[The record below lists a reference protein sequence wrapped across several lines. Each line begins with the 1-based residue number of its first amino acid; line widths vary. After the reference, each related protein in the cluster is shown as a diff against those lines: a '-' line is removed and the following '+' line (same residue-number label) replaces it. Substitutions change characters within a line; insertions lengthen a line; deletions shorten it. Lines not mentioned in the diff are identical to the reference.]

1 MDLSKL
7 ITKQRSFF
15 NSKKSRNLDFRIN
28 QLKKLQSI
36 FKKYESDCFDA
47 LNKDLGKSSS
57 EAYLTEMIHIRD
69 ELKLAIK
76 NTKKWSAVK
85 RVPTPILL
93 SLASSYRK
101 PEPYGIVLIVCPW
114 NYPIALT
121 LIPLI
126 GAISAGN
133 TVILKPSEL
142 APESSRVITR
152 IISESFSSDFIASIE
167 GGVDTGVGL
176 LEHRFDYIFFTGG
189 TRVGQIYYE
198 SAAKNLTPVTLELG
212 GKSPCIVDQE
222 INIHKAAKRIVFGK
236 YLNCGQSC
244 TAPDYI
250 LVHRSIKEKFIAALI
265 ESIEAMYSKNPAEN
279 SDYPRII
286 NNHHFDRVLS
296 LIDKENIIFGGQY
309 DKKKLFIA
317 PTLLELKSLDD
328 DIMNEEIFGPLLP
341 IFGYENFRQ
350 VEDIVASKDKPLAL
364 YIFSNN
370 KKLSN
375 YVLNNF
381 SFGGACV
388 NDTMTHYANPNLPFG
403 GVGQSGIGNY
413 HGKFSFDTFSHY
425 KSIFKKSMFIDFSA
439 LIRFAPWK
447 EKFNFIKKI
456 V

>member
-1 MDLSKL
+1 MDISKL

-28 QLKKLQSI
+28 QLKKLQVI

-47 LNKDLGKSSS
+47 LNKDLGKSAS
-57 EAYLTEMIHIRD
+57 EAYLTEIIHIRD

-133 TVILKPSEL
+133 TVIIKPSEL

-152 IISESFSSDFIASIE
+152 IISESFSSDFIASVE
-167 GGVDTGVGL
+167 GGVDTGVDL
-176 LEHRFDYIFFTGG
+176 MEHRFDYIFFTGG

-222 INIHKAAKRIVFGK
+222 TNIHKAAKRIIFGK

-265 ESIEAMYSKNPAEN
+265 ENIEAMYSKSPAKN

-350 VEDIVASKDKPLAL
+350 VEDIITSKEKPLAL

-439 LIRFAPWK
+439 LVRFAPWK